1 MRRLLDT
8 PYFFGQTERF
18 SYDFEKWFRYKYSLF
33 VLSANGW
40 EDQNMDSSFSRQ
52 KNNLYGEGIVGLA
65 NCVVVWRQSEVSI
78 DF

>member
-1 MRRLLDT
+1 MNLKNG
-8 PYFFGQTERF
+8 FG
-18 SYDFEKWFRYKYSLF
+18 KYSLF

-52 KNNLYGEGIVGLA
+52 KNNLYGEGILGLA